1 MPPPPVPL
9 PFFVYGTLRP
19 GENNHA
25 VFLRGRTHSEEPA
38 RLAGAVLYDG
48 PGYPYAVEEP
58 GGLIHGE
65 LVAALPE
72 KYGEVLTALD
82 RLEGYVAGDPRS
94 LYERI
99 EREVVRETDG
109 TSVRAWVYVAGPSV
123 TARLRARGRL
133 IESGDWTV
141 RNRPH
146 RPPVTAS
153 RPPPAPRT
161 P

>member
-1 MPPPPVPL
+1 MSPAPAPL

-25 VFLRGRTHSEEPA
+25 VFLRGRTRSEEPA

-48 PGYPYAVEEP
+48 PGHPYAVEEP
-58 GGLIHGE
+58 GGVVRGE
-65 LVAALPE
+65 LVATLPE

-99 EREVVRETDG
+99 EREVTRETDG
-109 TSVRAWVYVAGPSV
+109 ASVRAWVYVAGSTV
-123 TARLRARGRL
+123 TARLLVGGQR
-133 IESGDWTV
+133 IESGDW
-141 RNRPH
+141 
-146 RPPVTAS
+146 
-153 RPPPAPRT
+153 RT
-161 P
+161 RCSAREGW